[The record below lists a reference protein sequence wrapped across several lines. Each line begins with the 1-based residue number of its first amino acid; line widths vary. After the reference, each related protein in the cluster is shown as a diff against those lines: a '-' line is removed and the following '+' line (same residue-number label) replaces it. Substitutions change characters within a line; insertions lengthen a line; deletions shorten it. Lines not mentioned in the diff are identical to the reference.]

1 MKVYLQPDN
10 DSRGI
15 LRVAQA
21 LTRYAPPSIDIVSS
35 PQDADC
41 EVIHVYGRHDKVRD
55 RIIDLRAKG
64 RQYVMIQY
72 CMRSTMR
79 PNTFDWMRMWQQSK
93 FVWSY
98 YDLFKLCD
106 EDKTRGEFNFYY
118 APLGVDSDV
127 FVESGAKGKG
137 FIIAACSQHAL
148 AEGAKEC
155 ALAAKR
161 VKMPMFFLGHDLRR
175 GDDIVCRT
183 GMSDT
188 ELARWYSECKY
199 VSGLRRCEGF
209 ELPVLEGAL
218 CGARPIVYDRPHY
231 RKWFN
236 EFAIFIPELDRDSVI
251 DSLEKVFNGYYG
263 QITDNDKM
271 LIRDRF
277 NWETIAKG
285 FWDRVI
291 S

>member
-15 LRVAQA
+15 LRVAEA
-21 LTRYAPPSIDIVSS
+21 LTRYAPSSIEIVSS

-72 CMRSTMR
+72 CVRSTMR
-79 PNTFDWMRMWQQSK
+79 PNTFDWMTMWQRAK

-98 YDLFKLCD
+98 YDLFRLCD
-106 EDKTRGEFNFYY
+106 EDKTRGEFSFYY
-118 APLGVDSDV
+118 APLGVDPEV
-127 FVESGAKGKG
+127 FKQTTTAKG
-137 FIIAACSQHAL
+137 FIVAACSQHAL
-148 AEGAKEC
+148 AEGAREC

-161 VKMPMFFLGHDLRR
+161 VKMPMFFLGHELRR

-183 GMSDT
+183 GLSDT
-188 ELARWYSECKY
+188 ELARWYSGCKY

-209 ELPVLEGAL
+209 ELPVIEGAL

-236 EFAIFIPELDRDSVI
+236 EFAIFIPELDRDAVT
-251 DSLEKVFNGYYG
+251 DSLEKVFSGYYG
-263 QITDNDKM
+263 EINENDKM
-271 LIRDRF
+271 LIRERF
-277 NWETIAKG
+277 DWEEIAQG
-285 FWDRVI
+285 FWKRVL